1 MIYATG
7 GGGYGDYLLA
17 SGFRVEEAHTGPA
30 GAERATTLLPNLI
43 VLDFGLDGDTVAS
56 LRREPSTSRIPII
69 ALTELSSRHAR
80 RTGAGPLPPVPAS

>member
-1 MIYATG
+1 MIYAAG

-30 GAERATTLLPNLI
+30 GAARAATLLPDLI

-80 RTGAGPLPPVPAS
+80 RTGAGSLPSVPAS